1 MPALGAAGVL
11 LAGVGARGGSEGEED
26 VDKIAALGR
35 RGDVSLVYA
44 DARVC
49 YNWAPA
55 EWYLGTVKS
64 GTSSKERERERES
77 LLAPAFRPRPH
88 RVSCST

>member
-1 MPALGAAGVL
+1 MPALGAGGVL
-11 LAGVGARGGSEGEED
+11 PAGVGARGVSAEEED
-26 VDKIAALGR
+26 ADKIAALGR
-35 RGDVSLVYA
+35 RGDVSQVCA

-64 GTSSKERERERES
+64 GTSSKGWWFLVWERCPEKRNIS
-77 LLAPAFRPRPH
+77 N
-88 RVSCST
+88 